1 MAQKEFKYIKG
12 AYEQGMPADICF
24 YCDVESWNCEDFLW
38 EFHYLE
44 NYVMPSVIRIHI
56 NSSGGRVVDGMS
68 VFAAIQNS
76 KYPTQTIND
85 GIAASM
91 GSIIWAAGREM
102 FMKDYALLMI
112 HNPFFE
118 TGASDENTKTAI
130 EAFKNQISTIYQK
143 RFGMSEEDVK
153 EIMDGK
159 EGVDGTW
166 MTAQQAIERG
176 FIDQLHIIETPEAV
190 RQRIAAAV
198 DGVKNVKAISLVMNS
213 ESEIWNKTEKY
224 IVEPKNDQMTEKD
237 IKAFADQVGMTDG
250 EITEEKV
257 SARLSELMKAES
269 EAKASAKELLEVKN
283 ELQTAKADL
292 EKVNIELTG
301 AKTSAENLKNDLQ
314 AAKDELQKYRD
325 AETEA
330 LNKSIEEKVDAAI
343 AECKIG
349 KEDRE
354 TWIEMFNSNFE
365 LAEKTLAT
373 IPARED
379 LSKKL
384 NTPENKEDAEKG
396 MKSEEEKVKEV
407 VDSTVGKNFKFRKLS

>member
-24 YCDVESWNCEDFLW
+24 YCDVESWNCEDFLL

-44 NYVMPSVIRIHI
+44 DYVMPSIIRIHI
-56 NSSGGRVVDGMS
+56 NSGGGRVVDGMS

-91 GSIIWAAGREM
+91 GSIIWAAGKEM

-112 HNPFFE
+112 HNPFME
-118 TGASDENTKTAI
+118 MGAADENSKAAI
-130 EAFKNQISTIYQK
+130 EAFKNQISIIYQK
-143 RFGMSEEDVK
+143 RFGMSEEEVKDV
-153 EIMDGK
+153 MDGK

-166 MTAQQAIERG
+166 MTAQQAIEKG
-176 FIDQLHIIETPEAV
+176 FIDQLHIIETPEVV
-190 RQRIAAAV
+190 RQRVAAAV
-198 DGVKNVKAISLVMNS
+198 EGVRNVKAISLVMES
-213 ESEIWNKTEKY
+213 ESEIWNKSENH
-224 IVEPKNDQMTEKD
+224 IVEPKKEKMTEKD
-237 IKAFADQVGMTDG
+237 IKVFAAQVGMAEG

-257 SARLSELMKAES
+257 SARLAQLMKTES
-269 EAKASAKELLEVKN
+269 EAKASAKELLEAKN
-283 ELQTAKADL
+283 ELKTVKADFD
-292 EKVNIELTG
+292 KVSIELTG
-301 AKTSAENLKNDLQ
+301 AKKSVENLTNDLKS
-314 AAKDELQKYRD
+314 AKDELQKYRD
-325 AETEA
+325 AEAEA

-343 AECKIG
+343 DVCKIG

-354 TWIEMFNSNFE
+354 TWIEMFRNNFE

-379 LSKKL
+379 LSGKL
-384 NTPENKEDAEKG
+384 NTPEAKDKAKEG
-396 MKSEEEKVKEV
+396 MKTEEEKVKEV
-407 VDSTVGKNFKFRKLS
+407 VDNTVGKDFKFRKLS